1 LRVLPTLHRP
11 LTYPENIMAISPSAA
26 DKKARTL
33 SEAMPYIQRFFDKTI
48 VIKYGGNAMT
58 DPALQDGFASD
69 VVLLKLVGMNPVVVH
84 GGGPQINDLL
94 TRVGK
99 QGTFIQGMRVTDEET
114 MDVVEMV
121 LGKVNKD
128 IVNLINKHGG
138 KAVGLTG
145 QDGAFI
151 RADKLMLESQ
161 DEPGK
166 MLDIGQVGEITKID
180 PSIISFLDSGDFI
193 PVIAPIGVAPDG
205 ETLNINADLVAGK
218 LAEVL
223 HAEKLVL
230 MTNTPG
236 VLDKNGEL
244 LTGLTPKKVDEM
256 VADGTLSGGM
266 LPKIGSAL
274 DAARGGVKSVHI
286 IDGRVEHALLLEI
299 LTDEGVGTL
308 IKSK

>member
-1 LRVLPTLHRP
+1 MT
-11 LTYPENIMAISPSAA
+11 ISPSAA

-58 DPALQDGFASD
+58 DPALQEGFARD

-94 TRVGK
+94 KRVGK
-99 QGTFIQGMRVTDEET
+99 QGKFIQGMRVTDDET

-128 IVNLINKHGG
+128 IVNLINRFGG

-151 RADKLMLESQ
+151 RAKRLLVESDTQ
-161 DEPGK
+161 PGE
-166 MLDIGQVGEITKID
+166 MLDIGLVGDISSID
-180 PSIISFLDSGDFI
+180 PSIITFLDSGDFI
-193 PVIAPIGVAPDG
+193 PVIAPIGVGPDG
-205 ETLNINADLVAGK
+205 EALNINADVVSGK

-230 MTNTPG
+230 LTNTPG
-236 VLDKNGEL
+236 VLDKNGAL
-244 LTGLTPKKVDEM
+244 LTGLTPRQIDEL

-266 LPKIGSAL
+266 LPKISSAL
-274 DAARGGVKSVHI
+274 DAARGGVRSVHI

-299 LTDEGVGTL
+299 LTDDGVGTL

>member
-1 LRVLPTLHRP
+1 MS
-11 LTYPENIMAISPSAA
+11 LTPSAA

-58 DPALQDGFASD
+58 DPQLQDSFARD

-84 GGGPQINDLL
+84 GGGPQINELL
-94 TRVGK
+94 KKVGK
-99 QGTFIQGMRVTDEET
+99 QGEFVQGMRVTDEET

-145 QDGAFI
+145 QDGSFI
-151 RADKLMLESQ
+151 RAEKLLLESR

-166 MLDIGQVGEITKID
+166 MLDIGLVGEISKID
-180 PSIISFLDSGDFI
+180 PSIITFLDSGDFI

-223 HAEKLVL
+223 RAEKLVL
-230 MTNTPG
+230 LTNTPG
-236 VLDKNGEL
+236 VLDKDGNL
-244 LTGLTPKKVDEM
+244 LTGLTPKQIDALVE
-256 VADGTLSGGM
+256 DGTLSGGM
-266 LPKIGSAL
+266 LPKINSAL
-274 DAARGGVKSVHI
+274 DAARGGVKTVHI

>member
-1 LRVLPTLHRP
+1 MPLSAATAEIKARVL
-11 LTYPENIMAISPSAA
+11 A
-26 DKKARTL
+26 
-33 SEAMPYIQRFFDKTI
+33 EALPYIQRFFDKTI

-58 DPALQDGFASD
+58 DPALQESFARD

-94 TRVGK
+94 KKVGK
-99 QGTFIQGMRVTDEET
+99 QGEFIQGMRVTDEET

-128 IVNLINKHGG
+128 IVNLINRFGG

-145 QDGAFI
+145 QDGGFI
-151 RADKLMLESQ
+151 RAEKLLLEST

-166 MLDIGQVGEITKID
+166 MLDIGLVGDINKID
-180 PSIISFLDSGDFI
+180 PSIINFLDSGDFI
-193 PVIAPIGVAPDG
+193 PVIAPIGVSPDG
-205 ETLNINADLVAGK
+205 ETLNINADVVAGK

-223 HAEKLVL
+223 RAEKLVL
-230 MTNTPG
+230 LTNTPG
-236 VLDKNGEL
+236 VLDKNGNL
-244 LTGLTPKKVDEM
+244 LTGLTPKQIDDLVT
-256 VADGTLSGGM
+256 DGTLSGGM

-274 DAARGGVKSVHI
+274 DAARSGVRSVHI
-286 IDGRVEHALLLEI
+286 IDGRVQHALLLEI